1 MSVRWVTGNRWD
13 TYIGLD
19 LQRKYQ
25 QQQINI
31 SVMIIKI
38 KMLPVLAPAIIAI
51 GRETSV
57 ALVGDIREG
66 VLVGL
71 TSYIMNIVSSTTP

>member
-1 MSVRWVTGNRWD
+1 MCTGNRWE
-13 TYIGLD
+13 TYVFLD
-19 LQRKYQ
+19 LQQKHQ

-31 SVMIIKI
+31 SVMIIKT
-38 KMLPVLAPAIIAI
+38 KMPPALAPAIIVR
-51 GRETSV
+51 GRPASV
-57 ALVGDIREG
+57 VSVGDIGGG

>member
-1 MSVRWVTGNRWD
+1 
-13 TYIGLD
+13 
-19 LQRKYQ
+19 
-25 QQQINI
+25 
-31 SVMIIKI
+31 
-38 KMLPVLAPAIIAI
+38 MLPVLAPAIIAI
-51 GRETSV
+51 GRATSV

>member
-51 GRETSV
+51 GRAASV
-57 ALVGDIREG
+57 ALVGDIGGG